1 MSHSDYDL
9 NPMRRTGLSRVVRG
23 AIVRVVLSVLIPV
36 VWISLT
42 LVYVA
47 FFAPTF
53 SWFQDFVIVLVSL
66 LALLG
71 TVTAMWISFGLRVYH
86 RWADDW

>member
-1 MSHSDYDL
+1 MSHRDVAMNSFGPSGVTHVVQGAL
-9 NPMRRTGLSRVVRG
+9 LRV
-23 AIVRVVLSVLIPV
+23 ALSVLIPV

-47 FFAPTF
+47 FFAAPFTF
-53 SWFQDFVIVLVSL
+53 FQDVVIVVVSL

-71 TVTAMWISFGLRVYH
+71 SVTAMWVSFGLTLYH
-86 RWADDW
+86 RWVDW

>member
-1 MSHSDYDL
+1 MSHPEVTLHRLPQNNLSD
-9 NPMRRTGLSRVVRG
+9 VVR
-23 AIVRVVLSVLIPV
+23 AALVRVVLSVLVPV

-53 SWFQDFVIVLVSL
+53 GFFQDFVIVVVSL

-71 TVTAMWISFGLRVYH
+71 TVTAMWASFGLRLYRHWV
-86 RWADDW
+86 DW

>member
-1 MSHSDYDL
+1 MSHVEFDSHPMHRSGFSD
-9 NPMRRTGLSRVVRG
+9 VVRG
-23 AIVRVVLSVLIPV
+23 ALVRVVLSILVPV

-53 SWFQDFVIVLVSL
+53 TFFQDFVLVLVSILGL
-66 LALLG
+66 LAAL
-71 TVTAMWISFGLRVYH
+71 TVMWVSYGVGVYH
-86 RWADDW
+86 RWMD

>member
-1 MSHSDYDL
+1 MPSWHAS
-9 NPMRRTGLSRVVRG
+9 PFSSVVRG
-23 AIVRVVLSVLIPV
+23 ALLRIVLSVIVPV

-53 SWFQDFVIVLVSL
+53 SWFQDFVIAVVSL
-66 LALLG
+66 LVLFG
-71 TVTAMWISFGLRVYH
+71 TLAAMWVSFGLRVARH
-86 RWADDW
+86 WADW